1 MRAVLVELSRFR
13 SRRAVVALL
22 LAMFALSFVVLSAIV
37 YETRPLTAT
46 EMTRAEQRFERERV
60 DALPQIEQCR
70 EDPLEVLGRR
80 RPCRRVRHDRTP
92 AGVVHLPPG
101 ARRRRDSLLSPAPA
115 SASCWPPWRSSWA
128 PPSPGADWTS
138 GSMINQL
145 LFRPRR
151 LRVWSS
157 KATAVVLGTTL
168 AAGLVLLGFWA
179 GIVAVAQAR
188 DIAVAEP
195 LWRGI
200 GLGSLRSLALVAA
213 AALGGFSLTMWL
225 RRTGG
230 TIGAMFG
237 LVVVV
242 ELMAFT
248 LPFER
253 VSQWSMLNNLTAWV
267 GNGTEVFDESI
278 CSGSSAFDG
287 GCDPSYVLSLE
298 HGAAYLGVLLLLA
311 VGVSLLSFTRRDIS

>member
-13 SRRAVVALL
+13 SRRAIVALL

-70 EDPLEVLGRR
+70 EDPSQFFGDDVPVEECDTIGPQLEWFTSRPVLDVAETVSITG
-80 RPCRRVRHDRTP
+80 PGL
-92 AGVVHLPPG
+92 GVLLAALAVLVG
-101 ARRRRDSLLSPAPA
+101 ATFA
-115 SASCWPPWRSSWA
+115 
-128 PPSPGADWTS
+128 GADWTS

-188 DIAVAEP
+188 DITVGEP

-253 VSQWSMLNNLTAWV
+253 VSQWSLLNNLAAWV
-267 GNGTEVFDESI
+267 GNGTEVIDESI

-311 VGVSLLSFTRRDIS
+311 VGVSLLSFTRRDIA